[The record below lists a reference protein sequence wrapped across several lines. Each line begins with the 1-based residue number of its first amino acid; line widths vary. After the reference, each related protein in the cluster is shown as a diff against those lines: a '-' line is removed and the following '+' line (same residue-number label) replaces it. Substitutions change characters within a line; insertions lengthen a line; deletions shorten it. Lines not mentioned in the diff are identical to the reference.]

1 MSIEEFLQKRSKCP
15 VIDVRSPSEYKQ
27 GHIPGAVN
35 IPLFQDEER
44 AIVGTLYKQRGK
56 YEAVKAGLDLLGP
69 KLSAILRRSRRVIG
83 NSEALIYCW
92 RGGLRSESIAWLL
105 NLSAIKCQVLKDGYK
120 AYRRFHHTIFLTSY
134 QLMVLGGPTGSGKT
148 EVLHQ
153 IKMKGHQ
160 VIDLED
166 LANHKGSV
174 FGGIGNSSQ
183 PTTEQFQNNLFE
195 AFYALDRKKPI
206 WVENENQ
213 VIGNVVLPEIFY
225 DKIINSPLIQLQV
238 SKNIRVQ
245 RLVNDYGPLNKEE
258 ITKAISKIEKRLG
271 NLNMKTAIN
280 ALEKGDLIQTAD
292 ILLTYYDKAYH
303 QSFDQKRHNCICTIK
318 TDEAKPDKLA
328 EKIFQN
334 IKEGA
339 F

>member
-1 MSIEEFLQKRSKCP
+1 MLIEKFLQKRGDCCL
-15 VIDVRSPSEYKQ
+15 IDVRSPSEYKQ

-35 IPLFQDEER
+35 IPLFQDNER

-69 KLSAILRRSRRVIG
+69 KLSAILRQSLNVIKG
-83 NSEALIYCW
+83 NEVLIYCW
-92 RGGLRSESIAWLL
+92 RGGLRSESFAWLL
-105 NLSAIKCQVLKDGYK
+105 NLSEIKCQVLKDGYK
-120 AYRRFHHTIFLTSY
+120 AYRRFHHTTFLTYY

-148 EVLHQ
+148 EVLHE

-174 FGGIGNSSQ
+174 FGGIGNSPQ

-195 AFYALDRKKPI
+195 AFYILDRHKPI
-206 WVENENQ
+206 WIENENQ
-213 VIGNVVLPEIFY
+213 VIGNVALPEIFY
-225 DKIINSPLIQLQV
+225 EKIICSPLVQLQI
-238 SKNIRVQ
+238 SKNTRIQ

-271 NLNMKTAIN
+271 NLNMKISIK
-280 ALEKGDLIQTAD
+280 ALDEGDLTQTAD

-303 QSFDQKRHNCICTIK
+303 KSFDQKRHNCICTIK
-318 TDEAKPDKLA
+318 TDEAKPDILA
-328 EKIFQN
+328 EKILQS
-334 IKEGA
+334 IKEEA

>member
-1 MSIEEFLQKRSKCP
+1 MSIEEFLQKRGDYS

-27 GHIPGAVN
+27 GHIPEAIN
-35 IPLFQDEER
+35 IPLFQDNER
-44 AIVGTLYKQRGK
+44 AIIGTLYKQQGK
-56 YEAVKAGLDLLGP
+56 YEAVKAGLDMLGP
-69 KLSAILRRSRRVIG
+69 KLSAILSQSRKVIK
-83 NSEALIYCW
+83 NNKALIYCW
-92 RGGLRSESIAWLL
+92 RGGLRSESFAWLL
-105 NLSAIKCQVLKDGYK
+105 NLSEIRSQVLKDGYK

-225 DKIINSPLIQLQV
+225 EKIINSPLIQLQV

-318 TDEAKPDKLA
+318 TEEAKPDILA
-328 EKIFQN
+328 EKILQS
-334 IKEGA
+334 IKEEA